1 MEKLGGLQSISVE
14 NLNTCTYFAL
24 INLQIGILCKH
35 MGVYALQSEVQSP
48 YLALEWLMCLH
59 GIVQAMLASVTSSIA
74 TLA

>member
-48 YLALEWLMCLH
+48 YLALEWLMCPH